1 MAVLM
6 CVTSVPQSSFLSMA
20 AEKTEISTE
29 PMTLAASEEEALEV
43 ENVVETEAAI
53 EEIVPE
59 TESAAAEILVPETVM
74 QEPVET
80 ETVVSEVMETES
92 ETPEVFETE
101 TTVPETAATE
111 TTITEA
117 PTEVITEAPETE
129 TSVPETVLP
138 ETESEETE
146 APETTAPETETES
159 ETEGVVVLTGEGE
172 EAAVTNTLEPEQT
185 VNLDFN
191 GNDTVECQ
199 YTVPTSGKYCLKFSA
214 DSEIWVSVDG
224 LNYGNVRELERDC
237 LLEAG
242 KTYTLQVEKYY
253 SGQNDFP
260 VSVSLNET
268 KSIASL
274 NITPGTTAY
283 PKSDGQAWYFRD
295 WKVQVVFTDGST
307 SNTFGVLDMMCDDE
321 TGEMMNPYT
330 SKYNIGVEIYKK
342 DSESAFTNSE
352 YEGDEPWEVGDYQV
366 VFTYP
371 EGRTERHDFKIAS
384 WDEVYQDFTLGA
396 EQSFAEGQYW
406 KFTIPEGEGGE
417 YSFRTQNCYV
427 NLYDED
433 GSSVSRWDGCSDI
446 YQLEAGKT
454 YHFSPEG
461 VNDGAMGILEKLDSW
476 DMTSALERTKTNGYC
491 VLTPAESGTYHFIY
505 ENDSAEGDSQFQ
517 IYDKNG
523 YSIDSSS
530 VKLTGGERY
539 LLWFGFYSSSE
550 EEGNNGR
557 ITATQTPNLT
567 QISVSMVEGVKIVEG
582 DSLSVNDI
590 KITAA
595 YENGQVIDVVYNE
608 REGGFLDGLGNK
620 FDINITQ
627 KDDENDYYYLGE
639 SLSTGNYTVYVTCA
653 GTTGSVDFEVIP
665 LDSVVVKLEPNQ
677 TVVLKDNTSYFK
689 LTIMESG
696 YYLLKKSGEYDEYP
710 DVDVKK
716 EDGSWV
722 DILDGNQT
730 DSGWNDVCWLDANT
744 TYDVEAKKAAENQ
757 TICVSKLE
765 KEWDA
770 TTALPCLEEDG
781 CVYHTFQV
789 KEDGVYSF
797 SGDGVDWK
805 LYSSQETLIDFYKSS
820 VELFAGQTYLLMT
833 KAYEDGSIRIE
844 KIPKVTAITSVNI
857 KGKDKIVENTSLQY
871 DMFEIGVS
879 YEDGSVETI
888 NGLSDRYGNRFDA
901 GVWDPVNEIV
911 NNWND
916 PLEAGNHELSVTL
929 VGGNLSATC
938 EFTVRSLKDAAGEN
952 PVTRDES
959 KQFIRE
965 DKEQFVFFQ
974 YTADET
980 GTWNLDF
987 NRSIE
992 KLSAEDEQGKQL
1004 EISGYGNHYTIQLEA
1019 GKTVYFMADA
1029 GEDWKAVRVKV
1040 TKDVS
1045 IVKVTLGTNE
1055 TYYIGLSELDID
1067 DFYIDVTYT
1076 DGSTRRLEVGELDG
1090 YGNSFSCYASIDG
1103 SRELLDGIPVERSEY
1118 QIDAYLWGEVKAT
1131 LQLACKEVDLNE
1143 IQGIKEDQLV
1153 KMSGDVKKQYYWF
1166 IPEKDGYYNLTGIHP
1181 SNRIYSQEN
1190 GQWEFKGYQSAKLEK
1205 GKPCL
1210 LILSDRNG
1218 EFAILA
1224 GPDTTSGTS
1233 LTLGQAVTISGEKE
1247 YSFSFKPEKDAYYC
1261 LKKGKNSEGNM
1272 YLSIYQKD
1280 ETTSEYNFE
1289 ESNIDELSSYLRKD
1303 VDYIITALYKGES
1316 SSLMVDYSVSSKI
1329 VSMNL
1334 WSEDG
1339 LPWGITGLDTLE
1351 DLISHFV
1358 LSVGFE
1364 GDTYTSYTRIS
1375 LEYHKDQLHDGGVL
1389 TDEYGNQYTISLKQ
1403 TTGNNYKLR
1412 VTNGDVYVEKELVFV
1427 DPDELEVLTEGS
1439 SKKISATQADE
1450 TEKVEIFRF
1459 VPTADGFYKFTAK
1472 ADGDLLTSIK
1482 VSENDEEVSRDSS
1495 YDGYQMQKGKT
1506 YLVAV
1511 TYTRYSTGTITV
1523 EASNVTEKAIIDVEL
1538 EGELPD
1544 MNAVADVCY
1553 PDLEGTKLKFTYA
1566 DGTTEIKT
1574 YTWDGEEGIEAT
1586 ANMITS
1592 KTCRIRFEAAGY
1604 YVEKDIPML
1613 SKAEVPVLP
1622 GEGMKNVQ
1630 FSDQGTTKTFS
1641 FTVGADGVY
1650 QPCITDEK
1658 GEVSDFLCRIQ
1669 EDRETQPEI
1678 SEDGRGHQ
1686 LKAGVTYYLVV
1697 KAKGSQNISIQKVDA
1712 ACEHEYVWQTTTE
1725 PTCTTA
1731 GNRSE
1736 ICKLCGDVRSTESIP
1751 ALGHD
1756 LTTVIEKNATCGAN
1770 GSKHVECSR
1779 GDYKEASVVIPATG
1793 KHTYTTKVD
1802 IAATCGSAG
1811 SQHEE
1816 CTVCH
1821 TQKAATAIPATGQHQ
1836 YVEVTD
1842 TVPTCGS
1849 TGTQHK
1855 ECSICHT
1862 RENAETVAATGNH
1875 TFTTIVDRVATC
1887 GAAGSQ
1893 HEECTVCHAR
1903 KEAKAIPATGNH
1915 KFKTVV
1921 DRAATCGT
1929 AGSQHEEC
1937 TVCHTKKAATAIAA
1951 TGKHTYGAYETVKAA
1966 TVFAAGSEECT
1977 CSVCGNRESRSIKK
1991 LTAKISVSY
2000 KSVSV
2005 VAGSSVAGPKVTY
2018 AKGDKITSWKTSN
2031 KTVATVAKNGKITG
2045 KKAGTA
2051 TITVTLKS
2059 KKSAKIKVTVK
2070 KKVAATRVKLNK
2082 TSLTLKKGKSFQL
2095 KATVT
2100 PQKTTDKVT
2109 YKTSNKKIVT
2119 VTSKGKLVAKKKG
2132 KATITVTVGKKK
2144 AVCRVVVK

>member
-1 MAVLM
+1 MRRRLALLMAVLM

-20 AEKTEISTE
+20 AEETEISTE

-43 ENVVETEAAI
+43 ENVVETEEAI

-59 TESAAAEILVPETVM
+59 TEPAAAEILVSETVM
-74 QEPVET
+74 QEPV
-80 ETVVSEVMETES
+80 ETES
-92 ETPEVFETE
+92 ETPEVFET
-101 TTVPETAATE
+101 TVPETAETE
-111 TTITEA
+111 TTETETTETAITEA

-138 ETESEETE
+138 ETGSEETE

-159 ETEGVVVLTGEGE
+159 ETEGIVVLTGEGE
-172 EAAVTNTLEPEQT
+172 EAAVTNTLEPGQT
-185 VNLDFN
+185 VDLDFN
-191 GNDTVECQ
+191 GNNTVECQ

-224 LNYGNVRELERDC
+224 LNYGNTKELERDC

-253 SGQNDFP
+253 SGENDFP

-330 SKYNIGVEIYKK
+330 SKYNIGVEIYQK

-371 EGRTERHDFKIAS
+371 EGRTGRYDFKIAS
-384 WDEVYQDFTLGA
+384 WDDL
-396 EQSFAEGQYW
+396 
-406 KFTIPEGEGGE
+406 
-417 YSFRTQNCYV
+417 
-427 NLYDED
+427 
-433 GSSVSRWDGCSDI
+433 
-446 YQLEAGKT
+446 
-454 YHFSPEG
+454 
-461 VNDGAMGILEKLDSW
+461 
-476 DMTSALERTKTNGYC
+476 RTKMELDQEVT
-491 VLTPAESGTYHFIY
+491 
-505 ENDSAEGDSQFQ
+505 
-517 IYDKNG
+517 
-523 YSIDSSS
+523 
-530 VKLTGGERY
+530 
-539 LLWFGFYSSSE
+539 
-550 EEGNNGR
+550 
-557 ITATQTPNLT
+557 
-567 QISVSMVEGVKIVEG
+567 
-582 DSLSVNDI
+582 LS
-590 KITAA
+590 
-595 YENGQVIDVVYNE
+595 
-608 REGGFLDGLGNK
+608 
-620 FDINITQ
+620 
-627 KDDENDYYYLGE
+627 
-639 SLSTGNYTVYVTCA
+639 
-653 GTTGSVDFEVIP
+653 
-665 LDSVVVKLEPNQ
+665 DSV
-677 TVVLKDNTSYFK
+677 SYFK
-689 LTIMESG
+689 FTAAEAG
-696 YYLLKKSGEYDEYP
+696 YYLLKSRGEEDSP
-710 DVDVKK
+710 RIQVK
-716 EDGSWV
+716 EDDGSDVYSAVTRWQGYESK
-722 DILDGNQT
+722 DIY
-730 DSGWNDVCWLDANT
+730 WFDAGK
-744 TYDVEAKKAAENQ
+744 TYYLEAEKTGENQ
-757 TICVSKLE
+757 TLCLSSVE
-765 KEWDA
+765 NWDPE
-770 TTALPCLEEDG
+770 TALSCSAEED
-781 CVYHTFQV
+781 YEFHTFQV
-789 KEDGVYSF
+789 KESGKYKFWTDDHHAEWIIYNKRNIAVDVYDS
-797 SGDGVDWK
+797 SG
-805 LYSSQETLIDFYKSS
+805 
-820 VELFAGQTYLLMT
+820 ELEAGQSYLIVT
-833 KAYEDGSIRIE
+833 STREEDSFWMRRV
-844 KIPKVTAITSVNI
+844 PQVTAITSLNI
-857 KGKDKIVENTSLQY
+857 RNKDQMVENSTL
-871 DMFEIGVS
+871 DWENIDINVS
-879 YEDGSVETI
+879 YDDGSTGTLHGMSDVLGNTFSAYFWNQTDEETKY
-888 NGLSDRYGNRFDA
+888 D
-901 GVWDPVNEIV
+901 WDEDLKVGSYTLKVYSSYRNQEI
-911 NNWND
+911 
-916 PLEAGNHELSVTL
+916 
-929 VGGNLSATC
+929 SATC
-938 EFTVRSLKDAAGEN
+938 DFTVRTVKDLAGANQLTKGES
-952 PVTRDES
+952 TRFVEAKDEPY
-959 KQFIRE
+959 
-965 DKEQFVFFQ
+965 VFFQ
-974 YTADET
+974 YTAEET
-980 GTWNLDF
+980 GLWDVKF
-987 NRSIE
+987 NRSI
-992 KLSAEDEQGKQL
+992 KNLIVEDEQGTRTTL
-1004 EISGYGNHYTIQLEA
+1004 EGVGNHYSIQMEA
-1019 GKTVYFMADA
+1019 GKTVYFVANA
-1029 GEDWKAVRVKV
+1029 GEDWKTLRVEV
-1040 TKDVS
+1040 TKGVAVAKLE
-1045 IVKVTLGTNE
+1045 IGTDK
-1055 TYYIGLSELDID
+1055 TYYIGISELSNW
-1067 DFYIDVTYT
+1067 DFYIDVTYS
-1076 DGSTRRLEVGELDG
+1076 DGSTRRLVSDETDG
-1090 YGNSFSCYASIDG
+1090 YGNRFCFYTTIDG
-1103 SRELLDGIPVERSEY
+1103 EKKEVFDIPVDRAEY
-1118 QIDAYLWGEVKAT
+1118 QIDAYCGDEIKAT
-1131 LQLACKEVDLNE
+1131 LQLNCKEIDLNNLPE
-1143 IQGIKEDQLV
+1143 IKTGEPVKDTGESKE
-1153 KMSGDVKKQYYWF
+1153 QYYRF
-1166 IPEKDGYYNLTGIHP
+1166 TPETDGYYSLAGEY
-1181 SNRIYSQEN
+1181 SSGEIYTKEN
-1190 GQWEFKGYQSAKLEK
+1190 GEWKNKGYKSAKLEK
-1205 GKPCL
+1205 GTTYIFRVCDKKGEL
-1210 LILSDRNG
+1210 LLWANPNI
-1218 EFAILA
+1218 
-1224 GPDTTSGTS
+1224 TSATS
-1233 LTLGQAVTISGEKE
+1233 LTLGQPVSIPAGKE
-1247 YSFSFKPEKDAYYC
+1247 SSFIVIPEKTSDYR
-1261 LKKGKNSEGNM
+1261 LKTDKSSGGKI
-1272 YLSIYQKD
+1272 YLAIYQKN
-1280 ETTSEYNFE
+1280 EETSEYEFL
-1289 ESNIDELSSYLRKD
+1289 SNSVDQLSYYLEKGKKYL
-1303 VDYIITALYKGES
+1303 VTVLYEGGTENA
-1316 SSLMVDYSVSSKI
+1316 SLTLVEHVPSK
-1329 VSMNL
+1329 VRTMSFR
-1334 WSEDG
+1334 EGDG
-1339 LPWGITGLDTLE
+1339 FPWGIVGIDTPQSLSSHLD
-1351 DLISHFV
+1351 
-1358 LSVGFE
+1358 LSVGF
-1364 GDTYTSYTRIS
+1364 DDNIDYTIIS
-1375 LEYHKDQLHDGGVL
+1375 LYWHQDQLHDGGVL
-1389 TDEYGNQYTISLKQ
+1389 TDEDGTQYTISLKQ

-1459 VPTADGFYKFTAK
+1459 VPTEDGFYKFTAK
-1472 ADGDLLTSIK
+1472 ADGNLLPSVEAK
-1482 VSENDEEVSRDSS
+1482 ENSVRFFPS
-1495 YDGYQMQKGKT
+1495 YSNDGYQMQKGKT

-1544 MNAVADVCY
+1544 MNAVEDVCY
-1553 PDLEGTKLKFTYA
+1553 PDLEGTKLKFIYA

-1613 SKAEVPVLP
+1613 SKAELPVLP

-1641 FTVGADGVY
+1641 FTAGADGVY

-1669 EDRETQPEI
+1669 EDSETQPEI
-1678 SEDGRGHQ
+1678 SEDGRGYQ

-1697 KAKGSQNISIQKVDA
+1697 KAKGSQNISLQKVDA

-1725 PTCTTA
+1725 PTCMTA
-1731 GNRSE
+1731 GSRSE

-1770 GSKHVECSR
+1770 GIKHVECSR

-1793 KHTYTTKVD
+1793 KHTYQTIVD

-1842 TVPTCGS
+1842 TVPACGS

-1875 TFTTIVDRVATC
+1875 TFTTIVDRAATC
-1887 GAAGSQ
+1887 GTAGSQ

-1921 DRAATCGT
+1921 DRAATCGA

-1937 TVCHTKKAATAIAA
+1937 TVCHTKKAATAIPA
-1951 TGKHTYGAYETVKAA
+1951 TGKHTYGAYETVKEA
-1966 TVFAAGSEECT
+1966 TVFAAGSEERT
-1977 CSVCGNRESRSIKK
+1977 CSVCGNKESRSIRK

-2070 KKVAATRVKLNK
+2070 KKVAATRVMLNM

-2095 KATVT
+2095 KAIVT
-2100 PQKTTDKVT
+2100 PKKTTDKVT